1 MQKNLNKGAAEG
13 YQLFPHTLAA
23 LGAFAVIMEKPP
35 VPTDTRYEYR
45 FHTSMRESSAEKNVV
60 EDQAQGFTLLE
71 TAQILGQRVVI
82 TEKALPVQPSAEV
95 HPQ

>member
-1 MQKNLNKGAAEG
+1 
-13 YQLFPHTLAA
+13 
-23 LGAFAVIMEKPP
+23 
-35 VPTDTRYEYR
+35 
-45 FHTSMRESSAEKNVV
+45 MRESSAEKNVV

>member
-1 MQKNLNKGAAEG
+1 M
-13 YQLFPHTLAA
+13 
-23 LGAFAVIMEKPP
+23 
-35 VPTDTRYEYR
+35 PTDTRYEYR

-95 HPQ
+95 HAQ